1 MIAFRT
7 LPHDAPEL
15 DLCPLLRAAQ
25 MTLQYAFEH
34 DGIGLTQTK
43 AFKRVFVHWA
53 AEHFH
58 WPGMG
63 YEELFRYNKVLNE
76 YEFPPLE
83 MTHFLLKTLKLGR
96 HYKGQFKTTKQGAA
110 LAADRGK
117 LFAELIPLF
126 LFRIDHGSYS
136 RLAETPTGNWD
147 TWLNVINVEA
157 DHGIDGTQLFRT
169 FYGYEPSYADDTW
182 REASAFTSCVL
193 SPLKWAGMLDSVAS
207 KDENNLPRQHYVKT
221 QLWRSVLELD
231 TDPLLAPMQK
241 H

>member
-1 MIAFRT
+1 MIAFHT
-7 LPHDAPEL
+7 LPNDAPEL
-15 DLCPLLRAAQ
+15 DLCPLLRAAE
-25 MTLQYAFEH
+25 MTLQYTIEH
-34 DGIGLTQTK
+34 QGIELTQTK
-43 AFKRVFVHWA
+43 AFKRVFVYWA
-53 AEHFH
+53 AEHFR

-83 MTHFLLKTLKLGR
+83 MTHLLLKQLKLGR

-117 LFAELIPLF
+117 LFAELIPFF
-126 LFRIDHGSYS
+126 LFRVDHSSYS
-136 RLAETPTGNWD
+136 RFAETPTGNWD

-157 DHGIDGTQLFRT
+157 DHGADGTQLFRT

-207 KDENNLPRQHYVKT
+207 KDEDGLTRQHYVKT
-221 QLWRSVLELD
+221 QLWRSVLELE
-231 TDPLLAPMQK
+231 TNPLLVPVQK

>member
-7 LPHDAPEL
+7 PISDAPEL
-15 DLCPLLRAAQ
+15 DLCPLLRAGQ
-25 MTLQYAFEH
+25 LTLKYAIDH
-34 DGIGLTQTK
+34 DGIELTKTS

-83 MTHFLLKTLKLGR
+83 LTHYLLKELKHCR
-96 HYKGQFKTTKQGAA
+96 HYKGRFKATKKGAA

-117 LFAELIPLF
+117 LFAELIPF
-126 LFRIDHGSYS
+126 YLFRIDHSSYG
-136 RLAETPTGNWD
+136 RFGEQPVGNWD

-157 DHGIDGTQLFRT
+157 DHGADEKDLFKT
-169 FYGYEPSYADDTW
+169 LYGYEATWTDGNW
-182 REASAFTSCVL
+182 REAAAFSACVL
-193 SPLKWAGMLDSVAS
+193 KPLEWAGFLASVER
-207 KDENNLPRQHYVKT
+207 KDAQGLTERHYGKT
-221 QLWRSVLELD
+221 QLWRSVLKLG
-231 TDPLLAPMQK
+231 TDHLLKTIQ
-241 H
+241 HH

>member
-7 LPHDAPEL
+7 LPDDAPEL

-25 MTLQYAFEH
+25 MTLQYAVEH

-43 AFKRVFVHWA
+43 AFKRVFVRWA

-58 WPGMG
+58 WPGKG

-83 MTHFLLKTLKLGR
+83 VTHFLLKTLKLGR
-96 HYKGQFKTTKQGAA
+96 HYKGRFKATKKGAA
-110 LAADRGK
+110 LAGQRGK
-117 LFAELIPLF
+117 LFGELIPFF
-126 LFRIDHGSYS
+126 LFRTDHTSYS
-136 RLAETPTGNWD
+136 RLAETPVGNWD

-157 DHGIDGTQLFRT
+157 DHGADGTQLFRT

-193 SPLKWAGMLDSVAS
+193 SPLKWAGMLDSVSS
-207 KDENNLPRQHYVKT
+207 KDQDGLTRQHYVKT

-231 TDPLLAPMQK
+231 TDPLLAPVQK

>member
-7 LPHDAPEL
+7 LPNDAREL
-15 DLCPLLRAAQ
+15 DLCPLLRAAL
-25 MTLQYAFEH
+25 MTLQYAVEH
-34 DGIGLTQTK
+34 NGIELTQTK

-53 AEHFH
+53 AEHFR

-83 MTHFLLKTLKLGR
+83 MTHFLLKQLKLGR
-96 HYKGQFKTTKQGAA
+96 HYKGRFKTTKQGAA

-117 LFAELIPLF
+117 LFAELIPFF
-126 LFRIDHGSYS
+126 LFRMDHSSYS
-136 RLAETPTGNWD
+136 RFGEQLVGNWD

-157 DHGIDGTQLFRT
+157 DHGADEKHLFKT
-169 FYGYEPSYADDTW
+169 FYGYEASWASGNW
-182 REASAFTSCVL
+182 REAAVFSASVL
-193 SPLKWAGMLDSVAS
+193 QPLKWSGLLDCLESTS
-207 KDENNLPRQHYVKT
+207 RDGLTERHYAKT

-231 TDPLLAPMQK
+231 TDPLLVPMQR

>member
-1 MIAFRT
+1 MIAFHT
-7 LPHDAPEL
+7 LAHDAPEL

-25 MTLQYAFEH
+25 MTLQYAVEH

-53 AEHFH
+53 AEHFD

-83 MTHFLLKTLKLGR
+83 MTHFLLKELKLGR
-96 HYKGQFKTTKQGAA
+96 HYKGQFKATKKGTP
-110 LAADRGK
+110 LAAQRGK
-117 LFAELIPLF
+117 LFGELVPFF
-126 LFRIDHGSYS
+126 LFNIDHGSYS
-136 RLAETPTGNWD
+136 RFGEQPVGNWD

-157 DHGIDGTQLFRT
+157 DYGADEKHLFKT
-169 FYGYEPSYADDTW
+169 FYGYEASFAEGNW
-182 REASAFTSCVL
+182 REAAVFSSCVL
-193 SPLKWAGMLDSVAS
+193 KPLEWTGLLDSVTS
-207 KDENNLPRQHYVKT
+207 RDENGVPQHHYVKT
-221 QLWRSVLELD
+221 QLWRSVLKLD
-231 TDPLLAPMQK
+231 TDPLLAPVQK